1 MEFGKEVAKSYLK
14 YCHNGWNDEALERV
28 TYNGHD
34 GWFIKDGLNR
44 LDIKYDSIED
54 KMVVDEHWV
63 TESDSYTLGGDPDWI
78 SYKESGTDDKYVF
91 SLLEN
96 DTGKILKVEYQSEK
110 YLREEDAYGGENPN
124 NGSWGVDEKEYQYI
138 VPDDFEIL
146 NGLDGIELK
155 KLEESAKA
163 AKR

>member
-1 MEFGKEVAKSYLK
+1 MEFSKEVAKSYLK

-44 LDIKYDSIED
+44 LEIEYDSIED

-63 TESDSYTLGGDPDWI
+63 TESDSYSLGGDPDWI
-78 SYKESGTDDKYVF
+78 SYKEEGTDDKYVF

-96 DTGKILKVEYQSEK
+96 DTGKILKVKYQSEE
-110 YLREEDAYGGENPN
+110 YLNENDTYGGGNPD
-124 NGSWGVDEKEYQYI
+124 NGSRVVDDREYQYL
-138 VPDDFEIL
+138 VPDDFVIL

-155 KLEESAKA
+155 KLEESAKG